1 MVEFAYHLAEDAA
14 RVTAAWLSSLA
25 QERRVAEKTVE
36 AYRRDLSQFGAFLT
50 DHLGEA
56 ANCIALEGL
65 ALADF
70 RSFLAKR
77 RADGI
82 EPRSLARQVSALK
95 SFFRFAE
102 RRWHFRNSAY
112 GTMRAPKIAH
122 SIPRPLNEVAAA
134 RVAGGEGSENSVP
147 WIEARDRA
155 VLALLY
161 AGGLRISEA
170 LSLTPAMLQAEPLV
184 ITGKGGKQRLV
195 PLLPE
200 VRQLIQDYVKAC
212 PFQLVEREAL
222 FRGAKGGPLSPRIV
236 QLQME
241 RLRGALSLPDSATP
255 HALRH
260 SFASHLL
267 ANGADLR
274 VIQDLPGHASLS
286 TTQVYTEVNRAH
298 LLEQYRKAHPQ
309 G

>member
-1 MVEFAYHLAEDAA
+1 MEEFAYHLAEDAA
-14 RVTAAWLSSLA
+14 RVAAAWLSSLA

-56 ANCIALEGL
+56 AGCTALEGL

-102 RRWHFRNSAY
+102 RRSHFRNLAY

-134 RVAGGEGSENSVP
+134 RVADGEGSENAISV
-147 WIEARDRA
+147 D
-155 VLALLY
+155 
-161 AGGLRISEA
+161 
-170 LSLTPAMLQAEPLV
+170 
-184 ITGKGGKQRLV
+184 
-195 PLLPE
+195 
-200 VRQLIQDYVKAC
+200 
-212 PFQLVEREAL
+212 
-222 FRGAKGGPLSPRIV
+222 RGAGPGSACAALC
-236 QLQME
+236 
-241 RLRGALSLPDSATP
+241 RGP
-255 HALRH
+255 
-260 SFASHLL
+260 
-267 ANGADLR
+267 
-274 VIQDLPGHASLS
+274 
-286 TTQVYTEVNRAH
+286 AH
-298 LLEQYRKAHPQ
+298 L
-309 G
+309 

>member
-1 MVEFAYHLAEDAA
+1 MEEFAYHLAEDAA
-14 RVTAAWLSSLA
+14 QVAAAWLSSLA
-25 QERRVAEKTVE
+25 QERRVAARTVE
-36 AYRRDLSQFGAFLT
+36 AYHRDLSQFGAFLA

-56 ANCIALEGL
+56 AGCAALEGL
-65 ALADF
+65 GLADF
-70 RSFLAKR
+70 RSFLARR

-102 RRWHFRNSAY
+102 RRGFFRNTAY
-112 GTMRAPKIAH
+112 GSMRAPKIAH
-122 SIPRPLNEVAAA
+122 SIPRPLNEAMAVRIAD
-134 RVAGGEGSENSVP
+134 GEGSENAVA

-170 LSLTPAMLQAEPLV
+170 LSLTPAMLEAEPLV

-200 VRQLIQDYVKAC
+200 VRQLMANYIAAC
-212 PFQLVEREAL
+212 PFALAPREVL

-274 VIQDLPGHASLS
+274 VIQDLLGHASLS

-298 LLEQYRKAHPQ
+298 LLEQYRKAHPRA
-309 G
+309 

>member
-1 MVEFAYHLAEDAA
+1 MDGFAYHLSDDAA
-14 RVTAAWLSSLA
+14 KAVSAWLTSLA
-25 QERRVAEKTVE
+25 QERRVAAKTVE
-36 AYRRDLSQFGAFLT
+36 AYRRDLTQFGAFLG

-56 ANCIALEGL
+56 ASCADLEALS
-65 ALADF
+65 LADF

-77 RADGI
+77 RGDGI
-82 EPRSLARQVSALK
+82 EARSIARQVSALK

-102 RRWHFRNSAY
+102 RRGHFKNLAY

-122 SIPRPLNEVAAA
+122 SIPRPLNENMASRIAE
-134 RVAGGEGSENSVP
+134 GEGSENAVP
-147 WIEARDRA
+147 WIAARDLA

-170 LSLTPAMLQAEPLV
+170 LGLTPAALLADPLR

-200 VRQLIQDYVKAC
+200 VRQLIEAYMKAC
-212 PFQLVEREAL
+212 PFHLSDREPV
-222 FRGAKGGPLSPRIV
+222 FRGAKGGALSPRIV

-241 RLRGALSLPDSATP
+241 RLRGALSLPDTATP

-274 VIQDLPGHASLS
+274 VIQDLLGHASLS

-309 G
+309 A

>member
-1 MVEFAYHLAEDAA
+1 MEEFAYHLAEDAA
-14 RVTAAWLSSLA
+14 RTAAAWLSSLA
-25 QERRVAEKTVE
+25 QERRVAAKTVE
-36 AYRRDLSQFGAFLT
+36 AYRRDLSQFGTFLA
-50 DHLGEA
+50 DHLGDA
-56 ANCIALEGL
+56 ADCKALEGL

-77 RADGI
+77 RAEAI

-102 RRWHFRNSAY
+102 RRAAFRNTAY

-122 SIPRPLNEVAAA
+122 SIPRPLNEV
-134 RVAGGEGSENSVP
+134 GSENAIP

-170 LSLTPAMLQAEPLV
+170 LSLTPVMLEAEPLV

-200 VRQLIQDYVKAC
+200 VRQLIGSYVKAC
-212 PFQLVEREAL
+212 PFHLAEREAL

-241 RLRGALSLPDSATP
+241 RLRGALSLPDTATP

-274 VIQDLPGHASLS
+274 VIQELLGHASLS

-298 LLEQYRKAHPQ
+298 LLEQYRKAHPR

>member
-1 MVEFAYHLAEDAA
+1 MTESAYSLDDDAA
-14 RVTAAWLSSLA
+14 RVAAAWLAALA
-25 QERRVAEKTVE
+25 HERRVAPRTIE
-36 AYRRDLSQFGAFLT
+36 AYRRDLSQFGAFLA
-50 DHLGEA
+50 DHLGA
-56 ANCIALEGL
+56 AADCT
-65 ALADF
+65 ALAGLSLADM

-77 RADGI
+77 RSDGV

-102 RRWHFRNSAY
+102 RRELFRNRAY
-112 GTMRAPKIAH
+112 GTLRAPKIAH
-122 SIPRPLNEVAAA
+122 SIPRPLTEAAAA
-134 RVAGGEGSENSVP
+134 RLAEGAGSENAIA

-170 LSLTPAMLQAEPLV
+170 LALTPAMLQSEPLV

-195 PLLPE
+195 PLLPAARE
-200 VRQLIQDYVKAC
+200 LIASYVRTC
-212 PFQLVEREAL
+212 PFHLAGNAAL

-236 QLQME
+236 QLLME
-241 RLRGALSLPDSATP
+241 RLRGALLLPDTATP

-274 VIQDLPGHASLS
+274 VIQDLLGHASLS
-286 TTQVYTEVNRAH
+286 TTQVYTEVNRKH
-298 LLEQYRKAHPQ
+298 LLEHYRKAHPRT
-309 G
+309 